1 MTNFKYLT
9 LVQVSVNS
17 SLMSKIV
24 KNSVNM
30 QQVFMILC
38 CRLCCNLGY
47 SGLFLGIDELAGDI
61 FVNNLIAG
69 AVELIAYASAFLIMK
84 TGRKGMYVS
93 LQLTGGVALF
103 AAGFVVTYLPGD
115 CKLSANN
122 SQN

>member
-103 AAGFVVTYLPGD
+103 GAGFVVAYLPGEF
-115 CKLSANN
+115 KLSVNN
-122 SQN
+122 S